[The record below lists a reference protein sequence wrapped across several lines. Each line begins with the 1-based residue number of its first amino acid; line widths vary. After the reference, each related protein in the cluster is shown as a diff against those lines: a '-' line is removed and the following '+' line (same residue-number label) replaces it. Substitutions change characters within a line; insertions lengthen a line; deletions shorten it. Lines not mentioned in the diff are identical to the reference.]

1 MNYILDTNILIEI
14 ENNNQEVIN
23 KINELKKTPFAELCI
38 TLFSFCEFYYGAMEK
53 SQSNKERV
61 KQRLQQYTI
70 LNTSVETGVLFCE
83 LFYALEKKGKPIQ
96 QFDVFIAA
104 IAIEHESVLITGDN
118 DFSYIPGLKS
128 IIFAVK

>member
-14 ENNNQEVIN
+14 ENNNQEIID
-23 KINELKKTPFAELCI
+23 KINDLKKTPFAELCI
-38 TLFSFCEFYYGAMEK
+38 TIFSFSEFYYGAMEK

-70 LNTSVETGVLFCE
+70 LNTSVETGVVFCE

-104 IAIEHESVLITGDN
+104 IAIEHESILITEDN

-128 IIFAVK
+128 IKI